1 MNGSFLFRLW
11 FYFRNGW
18 ATYFAFLFAAINT
31 LTITYFLVIENY
43 PSLNQIFPT
52 FGHYVVIISLMAIPI
67 LIGVGYA
74 HFKRSLAYSAEA
86 DIITEAHPYNF
97 RILPGWNTEVVFPLY
112 LTMSEMM
119 IKWSKN
125 EKPDNADIEKLKTI
139 QDKIEK
145 LLDGEMVGEPRKK
158 ESSKYVDDTKSKD

>member
-158 ESSKYVDDTKSKD
+158 ESSNYVDDKTSED

>member
-125 EKPDNADIEKLKTI
+125 EKPDNADIEKLKII

-158 ESSKYVDDTKSKD
+158 ESSKYVDDPKSKD

>member
-1 MNGSFLFRLW
+1 MHGSFLFRLW

-18 ATYFAFLFAAINT
+18 ATYFAFIFAAINT

-67 LIGVGYA
+67 LIAVGYA

-158 ESSKYVDDTKSKD
+158 ESSNYVDDKTSED

>member
-1 MNGSFLFRLW
+1 
-11 FYFRNGW
+11 
-18 ATYFAFLFAAINT
+18 
-31 LTITYFLVIENY
+31 
-43 PSLNQIFPT
+43 
-52 FGHYVVIISLMAIPI
+52 MAIPI

-158 ESSKYVDDTKSKD
+158 ESSNYVDDKTSED

>member
-18 ATYFAFLFAAINT
+18 ATYFAFIFAAINT

-43 PSLNQIFPT
+43 PFLNQIFPT
-52 FGHYVVIISLMAIPI
+52 FGHYVVIISLIAIPI

-158 ESSKYVDDTKSKD
+158 ESSKYMKDPKNKD